1 MEITIE
7 FDEKSN
13 LDEVIVAAKASMIEK
28 ILKYQDIMEKY
39 QELNTNFSR
48 YTTEHFGVIPR
59 SEYDKAAA
67 RISYET
73 VGVFHGNQYI
83 VNINDV
89 IHGIE
94 MYLGGN

>member
-48 YTTEHFGVIPR
+48 YMMEHFGVIPR
-59 SEYDKAAA
+59 SEYDKAAMKYKLNA
-67 RISYET
+67 LQYEGQLRHL
-73 VGVFHGNQYI
+73 GV
-83 VNINDV
+83 
-89 IHGIE
+89 E
-94 MYLGGN
+94 L